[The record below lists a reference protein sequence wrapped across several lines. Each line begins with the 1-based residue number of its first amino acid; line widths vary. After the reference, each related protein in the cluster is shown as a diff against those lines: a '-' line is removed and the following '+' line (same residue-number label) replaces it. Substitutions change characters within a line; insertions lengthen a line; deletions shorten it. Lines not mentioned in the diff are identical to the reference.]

1 LIYAIARLVKKI
13 GPCCPKCGSPIRLS
27 IRQYVE
33 CKSCGAI
40 LEDDR
45 GYNMNLYLI
54 FLTIVMVVASVAPLY
69 LAIPVVAVL
78 VLAVV
83 GNMRFIEKSGD

>member
-1 LIYAIARLVKKI
+1 MRYGKVM
-13 GPCCPKCGSPIRLS
+13 PVCPKCGSPIRLS

-45 GYNMNLYLI
+45 GYNTKLYLI
-54 FLTIVMVVASVAPLY
+54 FLAVVMVVASFAPLY
-69 LAIPVVAVL
+69 VSIPVVAVL

-83 GNMRFIEKSGD
+83 RNMRFIEKDVD